1 MVESY
6 YNVKNGCKKWPD
18 CFTCPLE
25 DCGIYKKE
33 KCSFGVKL
41 STEERNKRLRELF
54 DKGYSSYQ
62 AANVVGVSRRTAE
75 RVRALTKST

>member
-6 YNVKNGCKKWPD
+6 YNVKSGCKKWQD

-33 KCSFGVKL
+33 KGNYGAKL
-41 STEERNKRLRELF
+41 VIEERNKKLKELF
-54 DKGYSSYQ
+54 KKGYSSYQ
-62 AANVVGVSRRTAE
+62 AAKVVGVSRRTAQ
-75 RVRALTKST
+75 RIKSLTKST